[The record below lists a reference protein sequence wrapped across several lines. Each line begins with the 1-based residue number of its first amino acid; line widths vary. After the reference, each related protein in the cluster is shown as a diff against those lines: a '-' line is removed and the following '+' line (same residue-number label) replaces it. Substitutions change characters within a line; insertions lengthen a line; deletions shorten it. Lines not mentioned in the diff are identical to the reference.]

1 MFKNNYSETLHYLDR
16 YGKIDIACINCVSI
30 NSYIY
35 EDLIYVNENLLCKGC
50 YNLTCIPIDE
60 QCILFKK
67 DKNERIKYLKEM
79 NNNYS
84 KLYGI

>member
-1 MFKNNYSETLHYLDR
+1 MFENNFSGALHYLDR

-30 NSYIY
+30 NSYVY
-35 EDLIYVNENLLCKGC
+35 EELISKNENLLCREC

-67 DKNERIKYLKEM
+67 DKNGRIKFLKEL
-79 NNNYS
+79 NNVYN
-84 KLYGI
+84 KLDD